1 MALAYTPDLELSTIL
16 PHYQKRWRDKY
27 LWVLHSI
34 TFQQLRNKENFNG
47 YVNLDTRLLKKLVG
61 DKYYKFVLSQL
72 LNARIIEVLLNAKG
86 TEAYSKGAF
95 AKAYRVRP
103 EVLNST
109 RIKATPILKKTYQRK
124 IESVRYQLVKE
135 AIKLNPYVR
144 HELLQLT
151 YRRIRYNEALE
162 YIEQNY
168 EPLTPQY
175 KARIIAL
182 NEFEAMHKAKLEHEA
197 LPFHFSYNKGR
208 LYSPASMLP
217 RDLEQFTYF
226 TGYEHEA
233 SVCLDMPNSQLC
245 FFDHLINTKMHHIGR
260 DMCEEGIEAKNGQT
274 SPYPHPTPLCGAF
287 LTWSE
292 VVRSGG
298 GYERMMCLSEYGGK
312 VTGHTAQERT
322 EFKAVFFGQL
332 FYNKYI
338 PNYLTP
344 LEIVFGTHYPHEAKA
359 LREYKKRVGNKA
371 LAVEVQAHEGKFFHN
386 TIVSY
391 LMSNYINLPF
401 TIKHDSIT
409 LPQSE
414 ASFICEE
421 LNELL
426 RVFFQDRNVSLKAST
441 L

>member
-1 MALAYTPDLELSTIL
+1 MALAYTPDIDLPSLI

-27 LWVLHSI
+27 LWLLHSI
-34 TFQQLRNKENFNG
+34 TFQQLRNKALFQG
-47 YVNLDTRLLKKLVG
+47 YVNLDARLLKKMLG
-61 DKYYKFVLSQL
+61 NKYYKHVLTQL
-72 LNARIIEVLLNAKG
+72 LNARIIEPLLNKRG
-86 TEAYSKGAF
+86 TEAYSVGAF
-95 AKAYRVRP
+95 AKAYRIRP
-103 EVLNST
+103 EVLNGT

-124 IESVRYQLVKE
+124 IENVRYQLVTE
-135 AIKLNPYVR
+135 AIKLNPYIK

-151 YRRIRYNEALE
+151 YRRIKYNEALE
-162 YIEQNY
+162 YINTNY

-182 NEFEAMHKAKLEHEA
+182 NEFEAMHNAKLEHEA

-208 LYSPASMLP
+208 VYSPASMLP

-226 TGYEHEA
+226 TGYELEA

-245 FFDHLINTKMHHIGR
+245 FFDYLITPKVHHIGR
-260 DMCEEGIEAKNGQT
+260 EGSEECIETEFRQT
-274 SPYPHPTPLCGAF
+274 APSHSYTPLCGAK
-287 LTWSE
+287 WSKI
-292 VVRSGG
+292 VRSGG
-298 GYERMMCLSEYGGK
+298 GYERMMYLSEYNGK
-312 VTGHTAQERT
+312 RTGHTAQERT

-332 FYNKYI
+332 FYNRYV

-344 LEIVFGTHYPHEAKA
+344 LEVIYGTHYPHEANA
-359 LREYKKRVGNKA
+359 LREYKKIIGNKA
-371 LAVEVQAHEGKFFHN
+371 LAVEVQALEGKFFHN

-391 LMSNYINLPF
+391 LMSKYKSVPF

-414 ASFICEE
+414 ASRVKAE

-426 RVFFQDRNVSLKAST
+426 RLFFDDRNVSLKAST

>member
-1 MALAYTPDLELSTIL
+1 MALAYTPDIDLPTII

-34 TFQQLRNKENFNG
+34 TFQQIRNKENFNG

-61 DKYYKFVLSQL
+61 DRYYKFVLSQL
-72 LNARIIEVLLNAKG
+72 LNARIIEPLLNAKG
-86 TEAYSKGAF
+86 TQSYSKGAF
-95 AKAYRVRP
+95 AKAYRVKP
-103 EVLNST
+103 EILDST

-135 AIKLNPYVR
+135 AIKLNPYVQ

-162 YIEQNY
+162 YIEQKY
-168 EPLTPQY
+168 EPLTAQY

-182 NEFEAMHKAKLEHEA
+182 NEFDAMHKAKLSKEA
-197 LPFHFSYNKGR
+197 LGFHFSYNKGR

-226 TGYEHEA
+226 TGYEQEA

-245 FFDHLINTKMHHIGR
+245 FFDHLINTKVHHIGR
-260 DMCEEGIEAKNGQT
+260 SESEECIKANFSAT
-274 SPYPHPTPLCGAF
+274 TPTRPPSSLCGDK
-287 LTWSE
+287 LTWSK
-292 VVRSGG
+292 VVRSGR
-298 GYERMMCLSEYGGK
+298 GYERIMSLSEWEGK
-312 VTGHTAQERT
+312 ITGHTAQERT

-332 FYNKYI
+332 FYNRYI
-338 PNYLTP
+338 NNYLTP
-344 LEIVFGTHYPHEAKA
+344 LEIVFGTHYPKEAKA
-359 LREYKKRVGNKA
+359 LRNYKKRVGNKA
-371 LAVEVQAHEGKFFHN
+371 LAVEVQGLEGKFFHN

-391 LMSNYINLPF
+391 IMSNYIDLPF

-409 LPQSE
+409 LPETE
-414 ASFICEE
+414 ASFILAE
-421 LNELL
+421 LNLLL
-426 RVFFQDRNVSLKAST
+426 RKFFKDSNVSLKASK